1 MLSWFGFPRS
11 GAWDKDLD
19 KYVLLKERQSGGK
32 NMMKEEIKENM
43 QRERA
48 KQGWK
53 VKFQS
58 WLNPQ
63 MKDGFWSI
71 NCSVWVSSYFNNDPG
86 YFNKHTWQRQ
96 SIATTGKDQGQRNSY
111 FLLFGVKTDI
121 TTLEKSLILHYKAEH
136 VCAPWPCIF
145 SYMT

>member
-1 MLSWFGFPRS
+1 MELETKICINMFYCRRASLGE
-11 GAWDKDLD
+11 K
-19 KYVLLKERQSGGK
+19 K
-32 NMMKEEIKENM
+32 MMKEGIKENM

-48 KQGWK
+48 EQGLK

-63 MKDGFWSI
+63 IKDG
-71 NCSVWVSSYFNNDPG
+71 VWVSSYFNNDPG
-86 YFNKHTWQRQ
+86 YFNKHTWQTQ

-121 TTLEKSLILHYKAEH
+121 TTLEKSLILHNKAEH

-145 SYMT
+145 TVTCPGQTFKHVYQEC